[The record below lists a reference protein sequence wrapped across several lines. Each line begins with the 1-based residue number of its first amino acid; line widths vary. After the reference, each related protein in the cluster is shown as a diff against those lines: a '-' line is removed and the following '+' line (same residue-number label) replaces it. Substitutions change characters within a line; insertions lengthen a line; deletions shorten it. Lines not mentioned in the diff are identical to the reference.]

1 MFSQFATAS
10 VDLSPL
16 PMRSSRNPKDDD
28 DNNYDSAVEYC
39 KHRTITSLREDDDDV
54 DMAMMFGDISE
65 NDGINFIIN
74 EEEEEEED
82 IEQENNDTAE
92 EEAGANVLND
102 YMAIIL
108 AEDGGMKHPPPNTT
122 VEDDLSSALMK
133 LSMNHRSA
141 MEEEIHGV
149 SCFTPFGEETSE
161 LIAKSLY
168 EFDIELLKVKK
179 QRRRRGRTNNNK
191 RHNDKFSTANDIAD
205 VLRNTIWISGSRGS
219 GGGSDSGSGVVGSRS
234 GGHSRDHHDC
244 DDHTNTRR
252 QDRDAHNYTPV
263 PKKRLKT
270 MEGRFDNGIAVG
282 EVVDGATSFWR
293 THQEGEQGEQG
304 RQGRRGGGG
313 GSRIPFTSTSTSSST
328 IPTFSPRTPPPPP
341 SNNNLTEDCYLNDPN
356 IRLRFLRS
364 EFFDSQKA
372 VERFVLYLEFIQELF
387 GNFVAERPISVNDF
401 NDTNTTNNN
410 SNDNLKK
417 STKIKKEKSQ
427 KRKDIEQESSTE
439 MKALL
444 NSRLQYLP
452 FRDRSG

>member
-1 MFSQFATAS
+1 MFSQFAATHTTTAAS

-16 PMRSSRNPKDDD
+16 PMRSSKNPKDYDD
-28 DNNYDSAVEYC
+28 DNYDSAVEYC
-39 KHRTITSLREDDDDV
+39 KHRTTSLREDDDDA
-54 DMAMMFGDISE
+54 DMAMMFDMSE
-65 NDGINFIIN
+65 NDEINFIIN
-74 EEEEEEED
+74 EEEEEEEE
-82 IEQENNDTAE
+82 IEQENNNTAE
-92 EEAGANVLND
+92 DEAGANVLND

-191 RHNDKFSTANDIAD
+191 RHNGKFSTANDIAD

-219 GGGSDSGSGVVGSRS
+219 GVVGSRS
-234 GGHSRDHHDC
+234 GGHNRDHHDC

-282 EVVDGATSFWR
+282 EVVGGATSFWR
-293 THQEGEQGEQG
+293 THQEVEQGEQG
-304 RQGRRGGGG
+304 RQGGRGGGG
-313 GSRIPFTSTSTSSST
+313 GSRVPFTSTSTSSST
-328 IPTFSPRTPPPPP
+328 IPTFPPRTTPPPP
-341 SNNNLTEDCYLNDPN
+341 SNDNLLKDCYLNDPN

-387 GNFVAERPISVNDF
+387 GDFVAERPISVNDF
-401 NDTNTTNNN
+401 NDNDDSNNN
-410 SNDNLKK
+410 NKDIKK
-417 STKIKKEKSQ
+417 STKNKKEKSQ